1 MEISTVFDSGETI
14 KGEDLQGREFTLVIS
29 TVAVKKFDDGTRKLI
44 IHFQNAK
51 KALVCNKTNA
61 EGIGYMYGT
70 DTDGWIGR
78 EIVLYFDP
86 MVLYAGK
93 RVGGVRV
100 KPPARRTANEVH
112 AATQPVKTAPAP
124 RQMSVASGT
133 VVERDGYALH
143 TMTDRQPAISPN
155 DMGDQE
161 IPF

>member
-1 MEISTVFDSGETI
+1 MEISSVFDSGETI
-14 KGEDLQGREFTLVIS
+14 KGEDLQGREFTLAIS
-29 TVAVKKFDDGTRKLI
+29 NVAVKKFDDGTRKLI

-61 EGIGYMYGT
+61 EGIAYMYGT

-86 MVLYAGK
+86 MVIYAGK

-100 KPPARRTANEVH
+100 KAPVRRG
-112 AATQPVKTAPAP
+112 PVRPAPAQDQRVATTREGYELSTNIKHPNAPVQHVGPSADDGNGDLP
-124 RQMSVASGT
+124 R
-133 VVERDGYALH
+133 D
-143 TMTDRQPAISPN
+143 
-155 DMGDQE
+155 E